1 MTVFRKKRRITRRER
16 PPASIRIT
24 GKREKGRRMWYN
36 LFETLHQNMG
46 MHFWDLPAIIA
57 GVVLIIMLVVHN
69 LNQKK
74 RENRYDKKRSEK
86 LEAMGKNA

>member
-1 MTVFRKKRRITRRER
+1 
-16 PPASIRIT
+16 
-24 GKREKGRRMWYN
+24 
-36 LFETLHQNMG
+36 MG